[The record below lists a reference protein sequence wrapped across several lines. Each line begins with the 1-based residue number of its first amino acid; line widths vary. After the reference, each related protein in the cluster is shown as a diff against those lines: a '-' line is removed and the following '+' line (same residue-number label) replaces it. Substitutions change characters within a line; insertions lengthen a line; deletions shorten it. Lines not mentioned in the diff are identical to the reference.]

1 MTYGLS
7 TSAFIEDGPEV
18 QAMRTRSSYST
29 ARSWRA
35 LTAERPRTFYPV
47 LRQRLLNWTIPLALP
62 ARLLDRLIAKRLG
75 IGPP

>member
-18 QAMRTRSSYST
+18 QAMRARSSYST

-35 LTAERPRTFYPV
+35 LSAERRLTLVEQALEPANDRIDAYPM
-47 LRQRLLNWTIPLALP
+47 AL
-62 ARLLDRLIAKRLG
+62 
-75 IGPP
+75 

>member
-18 QAMRTRSSYST
+18 QAMRSRSSYST

-35 LTAERPRTFYPV
+35 LTAERVAREGDPEWRDDIPV
-47 LRQRLLNWTIPLALP
+47 LLVDEARKP
-62 ARLLDRLIAKRLG
+62 A
-75 IGPP
+75 

>member
-18 QAMRTRSSYST
+18 QAMRARSSYST

-35 LTAERPRTFYPV
+35 LSAER
-47 LRQRLLNWTIPLALP
+47 RLTLVEQALEPANDRIDAYPLAL
-62 ARLLDRLIAKRLG
+62 
-75 IGPP
+75 